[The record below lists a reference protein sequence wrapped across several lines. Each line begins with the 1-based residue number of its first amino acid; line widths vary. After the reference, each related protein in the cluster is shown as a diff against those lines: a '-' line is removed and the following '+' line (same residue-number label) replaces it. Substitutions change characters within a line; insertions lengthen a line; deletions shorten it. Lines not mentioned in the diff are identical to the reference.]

1 MLLNY
6 ATAHTIGKSE
16 NNWNISRGV
25 FLSTQTLV
33 PVFYAK
39 CVCVCVCLSSQTT
52 ALNMESTRCV
62 TKSAPQVHI
71 KFDKY
76 LPQIYVDIYHQ

>member
-1 MLLNY
+1 MLLNH
-6 ATAHTIGKSE
+6 ATAYTIGNSE

-25 FLSTQTLV
+25 FLSAQNLV
-33 PVFYAK
+33 PAFYAM
-39 CVCVCVCLSSQTT
+39 CVCVCLSIQTT

-62 TKSAPQVHI
+62 TKSAPQAHI
-71 KFDKY
+71 KFDMY